1 MFTAYGKSQLTET
14 VRDLGEF
21 FVSSMTANVG
31 LSTLMQ
37 FVPGSDDV
45 SSMRTRAA
53 QMSINHSQAGSQTV
67 ASLAKTIERGI
78 EKGYLRQEAF
88 ANLSERI
95 SLPGES
101 AGERNRATALAES
114 SNADEAA
121 DRLARMT
128 WGDNY

>member
-1 MFTAYGKSQLTET
+1 
-14 VRDLGEF
+14 
-21 FVSSMTANVG
+21 
-31 LSTLMQ
+31 
-37 FVPGSDDV
+37 
-45 SSMRTRAA
+45 
-53 QMSINHSQAGSQTV
+53 MSINNPQAGLQTV
-67 ASLAKTIERGI
+67 ASLAKTVERGI

-101 AGERNRATALAES
+101 AGERNQAAAWAES

-121 DRLARMT
+121 DNLARRT

>member
-1 MFTAYGKSQLTET
+1 MFTAYGRSQLTET
-14 VRDLGEF
+14 VNDLGEI
-21 FVSSMTANVG
+21 FVASLRANVG
-31 LSTLMQ
+31 MENLSQ
-37 FVPGSDDV
+37 FVPGPNDL
-45 SSMRTRAA
+45 SSMRSRAA
-53 QMSINHSQAGSQTV
+53 QMSINNPQAGLQTV
-67 ASLAKTIERGI
+67 ASLAKTVERGI

-101 AGERNRATALAES
+101 AGERNQAAAWAES

-121 DRLARMT
+121 DNLARRT